1 MDPATLSA
9 AAIATLIITK
19 AFEKTGEVL
28 GEKALEQGGK
38 LVRLLKERFPKADSA
53 LARVEEKPQDWG
65 EAVLE
70 VEAAAKDDP
79 EVAEAV
85 QEVATAAKENAN
97 AEIEQK
103 LQAIEDAIKAQQPT
117 TRQEFGKV
125 AEVVEK
131 AVFGN
136 TFRDF
141 SGGVHF

>member
-9 AAIATLIITK
+9 AAIATLVITK

-38 LVRLLKERFPKADSA
+38 LIRLLKERFPKADSA
-53 LARVEEKPQDWG
+53 LARVEERPEDWG

-97 AEIEQK
+97 AEIVQK
-103 LQAIEDAIKAQQPT
+103 LQAIEDAIKAQQHT
-117 TRQEFGKV
+117 TKQEFGKV
-125 AEVVEK
+125 ADVVEK

>member
-9 AAIATLIITK
+9 AEVATLVITK

-38 LVRLLKERFPKADSA
+38 LLRLLKERFPKADSA
-53 LARVEEKPQDWG
+53 LARVEERPEDWG

-97 AEIEQK
+97 AEIVQK

-117 TRQEFGKV
+117 TKQEFGKV
-125 AEVVEK
+125 ADVVEK

-136 TFRDF
+136 NFRDF
-141 SGGVHF
+141 SGGIHF